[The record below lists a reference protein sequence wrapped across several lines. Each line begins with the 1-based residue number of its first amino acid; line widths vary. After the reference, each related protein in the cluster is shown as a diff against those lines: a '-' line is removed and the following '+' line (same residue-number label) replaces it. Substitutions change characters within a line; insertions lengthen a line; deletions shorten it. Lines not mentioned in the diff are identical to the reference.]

1 MNTAELQNE
10 LVGKIVSRLPQ
21 LAKVFEK
28 YQLDYCCRGNARLAD
43 ACREKNVDVS
53 QVLSEIDTAMQTQR
67 MSRETDWNSKS
78 LTELADHIV
87 NTHHRFMREELPRID
102 DLIQKVVNAH
112 GAKHPELQQIG
123 QVYRAMRAELESHMA
138 KEENVLFP
146 AVRKLEAA
154 PETCHF
160 AFGSVD
166 NPIRMMR
173 HEHEDVGN
181 SLQSLRELT
190 GDFTPPKDACPTF
203 RVMFESLTR
212 LEQDLHIHIHK
223 ENNILFPRAQ
233 ELEQTVAAG

>member
-1 MNTAELQNE
+1 MASSIRMQTRNTPSQRWQIQSRRGVLRPEDYFTPNWRLE
-10 LVGKIVSRLPQ
+10 PDSLVG
-21 LAKVFEK
+21 A
-28 YQLDYCCRGNARLAD
+28 
-43 ACREKNVDVS
+43 
-53 QVLSEIDTAMQTQR
+53 
-67 MSRETDWNSKS
+67 
-78 LTELADHIV
+78 
-87 NTHHRFMREELPRID
+87 
-102 DLIQKVVNAH
+102 
-112 GAKHPELQQIG
+112 
-123 QVYRAMRAELESHMA
+123 VYRAMRAELESHIA

-173 HEHEDVGN
+173 HEHEVVGN